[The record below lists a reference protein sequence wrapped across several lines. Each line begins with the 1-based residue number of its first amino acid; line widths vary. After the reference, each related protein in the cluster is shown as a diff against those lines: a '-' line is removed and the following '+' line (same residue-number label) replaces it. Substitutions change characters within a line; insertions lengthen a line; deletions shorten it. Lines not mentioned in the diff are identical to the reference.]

1 MKTLRTMLEEMWV
14 VAEQEMDF
22 LIEAS
27 HLEKFEKLDR
37 EIQYVGSPKVEKHLT
52 TSRILLRE

>member
-1 MKTLRTMLEEMWV
+1 MLEEMWV
-14 VAEQEMDF
+14 VADQKMDF

-27 HLEKFEKLDR
+27 HLEKCEKLNR

-52 TSRILLRE
+52 TSRVLVRE